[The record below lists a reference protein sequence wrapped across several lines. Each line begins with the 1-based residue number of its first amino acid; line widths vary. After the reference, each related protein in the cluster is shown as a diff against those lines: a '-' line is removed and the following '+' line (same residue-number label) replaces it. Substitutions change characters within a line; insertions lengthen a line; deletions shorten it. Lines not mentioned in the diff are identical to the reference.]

1 MHNQNRY
8 KTPEIEVT
16 RFETELE
23 LMAHDN
29 EGDGESVTYTIETR
43 PDVTEIE
50 SLPLDW

>member
-29 EGDGESVTYTIETR
+29 EGDGESVTYATPSTPDETS
-43 PDVTEIE
+43 DD
-50 SLPLDW
+50 LPFPL